1 MAELYTLRPLFPGN
15 SEVDEIFKI
24 CQVLGTLKKVNH
36 HIRPL
41 KSHFSSFC
49 CKTPVAKVSVSWQSV
64 CDSVFDNHE
73 RMWTHKFIVTS
84 RLSPHQS
91 DWPEGYNLATSMN
104 FRFPKCVSTN
114 LRSLIPN
121 ASNEAITLM
130 KDTLQWDP
138 EKRPSAAQVHLNPI
152 KF

>member
-1 MAELYTLRPLFPGN
+1 MH
-15 SEVDEIFKI
+15 VD
-24 CQVLGTLKKVNH
+24 
-36 HIRPL
+36 
-41 KSHFSSFC
+41 
-49 CKTPVAKVSVSWQSV
+49 
-64 CDSVFDNHE
+64 
-73 RMWTHKFIVTS
+73 THKTEHKLTGDSLIVFS

-104 FRFPKCVSTN
+104 FRFPKCVPTS

-130 KDTLQWDP
+130 KDMLQWDP
-138 EKRPSAAQVHLNPI
+138 EKRPSAAQVHLKPI